1 MGGRRRLKKLGGDME
16 KMKAKGIVTVA
27 LILIVAL
34 LASTTLMSA
43 VSTQATS
50 QNVSDI
56 GAKEKEVASQI
67 PEIENFS
74 KNVEAAEKIRKEI
87 DREMEKEIDISVNN
101 SLQKELMR
109 GSVVYLGTD
118 ATFCDADE
126 GDKGTST
133 SGVCQRLYGSEYY
146 LNAKKMKLPFLL
158 VLLDMEGQV
167 HGLGL
172 EKVSTCQ
179 DLVVKQ
185 QTLE

>member
-1 MGGRRRLKKLGGDME
+1 ME
-16 KMKAKGIVTVA
+16 KMKKKGKVA
-27 LILIVAL
+27 IGAMLIVAL

-126 GDKGTST
+126 GDRGTST

-146 LNAKKMKLPFLL
+146 LNAKKDEAAVLVGPFGYGGAGAWAW
-158 VLLDMEGQV
+158 VG
-167 HGLGL
+167 
-172 EKVSTCQ
+172 KNFRVSGFLKTI
-179 DLVVKQ
+179 K
-185 QTLE
+185 